1 MPGLLHW
8 LASRQFIYLE
18 PPPPPPGQDPEDY
31 DDEVN
36 FLLPTSLASLTLTPD
51 SDTYVGLNGRCN
63 KCADTC
69 YYWWVGG
76 ALATLGRE
84 ELIAREP
91 ARRFLL
97 GKMQHRIGG
106 FAKNPGNPPDVYHA
120 CFGLAILGVM
130 GEEGLNRVDSALAVP
145 VETVRRIERARR
157 RLVEGD
163 REEGKAGR
171 LVGEAVGM
179 GLGAVGGRPGW
190 LVGVE
195 GGA

>member
-36 FLLPTSLASLTLTPD
+36 FLLPTSLASLTLSPD
-51 SDTYVGLNGRCN
+51 SETYVGLNGRCN

-76 ALATLGRE
+76 ALATLRRE

-120 CFGLAILGVM
+120 CFGMAILGVM

-163 REEGKAGR
+163 RGEGKAGK
-171 LVGEAVGM
+171 LVGDAVGM
-179 GLGAVGGRPGW
+179 GLEAVGGRPGW

>member
-18 PPPPPPGQDPEDY
+18 PPPPPPGQDPDDDDEDY
-31 DDEVN
+31 QVN
-36 FLLPTSLASLTLTPD
+36 FLLPTSLAPSDD
-51 SDTYVGLNGRCN
+51 SETYVGLNGRCN

-76 ALATLGRE
+76 ALASLGRG

-145 VETVRRIERARR
+145 VETVRRVERARR

-163 REEGKAGR
+163 GGEGKAGK
-171 LVGEAVGM
+171 LVGDAVGM
-179 GLGAVGGRPGW
+179 GLGAAGGRPGW